1 MGPYHLIYDTVGLYP
16 LIFFH
21 SEYQP
26 RHLLYTNYAA
36 SVPPLLTQWD
46 HTCSFYVTVGLYPL
60 IYLHSWHHPHHLFCK
75 NCAASV
81 PPLLTQWAHT
91 STYTVGTTL
100 AIYFTQTVQTYS
112 PPNLHNGPIPSYFM
126 TQWAYTPSL
135 TYTVGTTLAIYFAKT
150 VQPQFLPYLHSG
162 LIPPHL

>member
-16 LIFFH
+16 LIFLH

-26 RHLLYTNYAA
+26 RHLLYTKYAA

-135 TYTVGTTLAIYFAKT
+135 DHSIGHAH
-150 VQPQFLPYLHSG
+150 FLVYGILVVSMSG
-162 LIPPHL
+162 LV